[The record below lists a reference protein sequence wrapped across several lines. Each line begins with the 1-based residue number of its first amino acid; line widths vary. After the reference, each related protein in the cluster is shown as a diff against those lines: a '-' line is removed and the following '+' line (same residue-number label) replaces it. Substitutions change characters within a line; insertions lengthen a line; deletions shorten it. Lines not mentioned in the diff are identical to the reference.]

1 MGVIGQPLFFGGE
14 GFSFEVL
21 GGTTEPTT
29 TKDYAIWVNTP
40 TEIPAYSFVWYG
52 TPGEIA
58 FDHPLGHVRFRIGG
72 SSYDYSIHSNEDNL
86 YEDKVILLSPI
97 WCEQVNED
105 SVFEA
110 RSFKLWSKVRG
121 VWDDPGNLW
130 LYKGDDEIDALPYLP
145 GGLQYGVHI
154 YQGPDNGTN
163 NYRMMSNKLRWSTL
177 HTTGNSFNFNPPID
191 LTPYNYVC
199 FDMQCVTRK
208 DDGMTVEVGVDPTPV
223 TDNAHPGGFAASISK
238 IWNTKRQTYRVDI
251 SALSGPHY
259 VKLSGYG
266 SAGDIFNCW
275 LE

>member
-1 MGVIGQPLFFGGE
+1 MGVIGQPLFFGG
-14 GFSFEVL
+14 GGLSFEVL
-21 GGTTEPTT
+21 GGTTEPTP

-40 TEIPAYSFVWYG
+40 VEITSYSFNLF
-52 TPGEIA
+52 TPEG
-58 FDHPLGHVRFRIGG
+58 DMTMDPLGHVRFRIGA
-72 SSYDYSIHSNEDNL
+72 SDNEYSIHTDEENFYEDNI
-86 YEDKVILLSPI
+86 ILLAPI
-97 WCEQVNED
+97 SCQQVNEEF
-105 SVFEA
+105 VYEA
-110 RSFKLWSKVRG
+110 RPFKLWRNG
-121 VWDDPGNLW
+121 VWNDPGNLW
-130 LYKGDDEIDALPYLP
+130 LYKGDDEIDAFPYLP

-266 SAGDIFNCW
+266 TAGDIFNCW